1 MQYRA
6 LLGYGLSAGFVI
18 PKSRGACAGDLPK
31 LTMFSSAPK
40 QNTHLDDLIKKATD
54 ETLTSDNW
62 QYILDVCDNILSNP
76 EDATKDAI
84 KSVSARLAL
93 KDANVILRTLSLL
106 LALAENGGARMKQEI
121 ASKSC
126 LNESII
132 KRLGDKRLHRTV
144 KVRIVEVVKQLKD
157 SFEDDPSLRPI
168 SDAYKLIKHDYP
180 QYVQSSLSSG
190 PVKPAKQERTKQQR
204 QLEEDDLQRVLKL
217 SLQEYEREQTIKK
230 AYLNDKPLPSPSEQL
245 GQQNLQEVNVA
256 PKSNVHGE
264 SESTATQGP
273 STITKV
279 RALYDLIS
287 YEEDEL
293 SFRKG
298 DIINVIES
306 VYRDWWRGSLLNGKT
321 GIFPLNYV
329 TPIVPKTQAQ
339 LEEESATERSLLT
352 TDLRNVDRLL
362 AYLSSSNNELD
373 EDEIT
378 KLYNSVIPLRP
389 VLGKVID
396 KYAIRKE
403 ELLALNNQLKTNVAY
418 YNELMDNL
426 IQVRAASQ
434 VPSNAYQRAPYPS
447 HLTGQPNSPPQLQD
461 PRYSE
466 RLLQQP
472 TSSGFGNAE
481 SDPRFSNT
489 YQRPAYDGN
498 VYPQAQYVLPHPS
511 GNARRISRGQLLNIE
526 SFPEVHNI

>member
-106 LALAENGGARMKQEI
+106 LALAENCGSRMKQEI
-121 ASKSC
+121 ASKSF

-418 YNELMDNL
+418 YN
-426 IQVRAASQ
+426 
-434 VPSNAYQRAPYPS
+434 AYQRAPYPS